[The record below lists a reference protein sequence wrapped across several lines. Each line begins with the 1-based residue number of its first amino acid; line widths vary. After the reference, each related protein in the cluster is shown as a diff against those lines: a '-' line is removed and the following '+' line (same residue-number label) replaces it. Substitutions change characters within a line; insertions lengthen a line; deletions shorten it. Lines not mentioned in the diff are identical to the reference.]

1 MIPEA
6 ARADCTPGSPVNN
19 STVTCTGTTNNS
31 NGTVGYG
38 DSSDNGNTYN
48 VSSGASITG
57 TEDGLRFNNGT
68 LNNDGSISAGFFGVA
83 ANLNGV
89 INNTGT
95 ITSTGAHGTAVGT
108 FGFQVTN
115 SGTITA
121 TGDSGIAISG
131 GEGNNQLNN
140 SGTVSATG
148 ANGIAVDG
156 LVPIVTN
163 TGSILASAPGGIAIR
178 GEDVQLTNSGN
189 VIGSIAAIK
198 GNQSATVTNNG
209 GGVIS
214 IDADNGT
221 AVSAFTVNVS
231 NAGQISATGAGSTA
245 ISGIG
250 DATVVNSGSIS
261 AGNNAIASNG
271 SIEVNNLST
280 GSISGFFAISA
291 DGTATV
297 VNAGS
302 ISGQAV
308 AIDAGTV
315 NLTNSGSIESPNTA
329 VFGHVVN
336 VANSGSITATGGG
349 SPAIQALDAATVTNS
364 GTISA
369 PNGIAIVVSGTAN
382 VNNSNGGLISGGGAI
397 SGQDVTLNNA
407 GSIEATGQSAIIANG
422 QANVTNS
429 GSITGAFGAVSG
441 TTAIVNNSGTISA
454 TDASSFAIST
464 VDSATVFNS
473 GTISTAGQAAIF
485 VDVGGATVTNTSSG
499 VILGA
504 VSANR
509 DLTVTNAGTIQS
521 TDSSVATIFSN
532 AGEARV
538 MNSGKIIGGA
548 VGVFGNT
555 VNVTNMGTISAT
567 IGIQANDAS
576 TIVNAGTITGTGGTA
591 IQLSSA
597 NDTLTL
603 LTGSKINGVV
613 DMGGGNDT
621 INVSVVA
628 LSSKVSSLSG
638 VQLPTLINFTGTLN
652 TTASGFNGPSVL
664 VGTQLATLDPTA
676 LGQTDRTLMDFTGGV
691 SSMVN
696 GRLNGASSVTGGS
709 MMAMSYATESAQA
722 GPFTKAPR
730 NVWTDPMPV
739 TVWASSFGGQRVQ
752 DATDNTLRA
761 TSTVWGGAI
770 GVDRK
775 VRPDWLVG
783 AFIGGGAGGL
793 SVDMNSQTVNTDY
806 VFAGAY
812 SRFEWV
818 SQFFDFTLQ
827 GGNITNK
834 SGRTVLNNLVAGG
847 VETATARSNGW
858 YISPEI
864 AYGHRFQLGDYV
876 LTPTA
881 RVRYVAGM
889 FDGYSETGS
898 MEGLSIGGRTLQDF
912 EERGEVD
919 VSRVT
924 TFFGGDHTLK
934 TNVHGGVIALQ
945 RVGDTAINAILFGQN
960 LSFVTPGSGSL
971 VGAVAGAGFDYH
983 TSSNVSVF
991 GAIEGMMMSD
1001 QSRTGTA
1008 RGGVKVAF

>member
-1 MIPEA
+1 MAFALAAVTPLMMPDA

-19 STVTCTGTTNNS
+19 TTITCTGTTTNS
-31 NGTVGYG
+31 NGTNGYG
-38 DSSDNGNTYN
+38 SDNDAGNTYN
-48 VSSGASITG
+48 IVSGATVTG
-57 TEDGLRFNNGT
+57 THIGLDFGGNATINNSGT
-68 LNNDGSISAGFFGVA
+68 ISGDDFSIGADTGNV
-83 ANLNGV
+83 V
-89 INNTGT
+89 INNSGSITTTSSGGLAYAGNVTNAT
-95 ITSTGAHGTAVGT
+95 I
-108 FGFQVTN
+108 TN
-115 SGTITA
+115 SGTI
-121 TGDSGIAISG
+121 
-131 GEGNNQLNN
+131 
-140 SGTVSATG
+140 SALG
-148 ANGIAVDG
+148 ANAIALGSDSMV
-156 LVPIVTN
+156 VVN
-163 TGSILASAPGGIAIR
+163 TGSILAGNIAIFA
-178 GEDVQLTNSGN
+178 EKDSQLTNSG
-189 VIGSIAAIK
+189 
-198 GNQSATVTNNG
+198 TVTGGNG
-209 GGVIS
+209 AIQVFQGLTLTNDSGGVIS
-214 IDADNGT
+214 STSDNST
-221 AVSAFTVNVS
+221 TISAVTVNLT
-231 NAGQISATGAGSTA
+231 NAGQILAAGASSTA
-245 ISGIG
+245 ISVTG
-250 DATVVNSGSIS
+250 DANITNSGSIS
-261 AGNNAIASNG
+261 AGNTAVASNG

-280 GSISGFFAISA
+280 GSISGFFAIFA

-302 ISGQAV
+302 VMGQEV
-308 AIDAGTV
+308 AIDAATV
-315 NLTNSGSIESPNTA
+315 NLTNSGLIESPDVT

-349 SPAIQALDAATVTNS
+349 SQAIQALDAATVINS

-369 PNGIAIVVSGTAN
+369 PGGIAIVVSGGNAN
-382 VNNSNGGLISGGGAI
+382 VSNGSGGLISGGGAI
-397 SGQDVTLNNA
+397 SANGDVTLNNA
-407 GSIEATGQSAIIANG
+407 GSVEATGQTAVLANG

-429 GSITGAFGAVSG
+429 GSIVGVFGAVFG
-441 TTAIVNNSGTISA
+441 TTAIVNNSGTIST
-454 TDASSFAIST
+454 TDAGSFAIAA
-464 VDSATVFNS
+464 VDSATVVNS
-473 GTISTAGQAAIF
+473 GTISATGPTAIF
-485 VDVGGATVTNTSSG
+485 VDAGGATVTNTSSG
-499 VILGA
+499 LIQGA
-504 VSANR
+504 ISVNR

-521 TDSSVATIFSN
+521 TDPSTETIFSN

-538 MNSGKIIGGA
+538 LNSGKIIGGS
-548 VGVFGNT
+548 VGILGNT
-555 VNVTNMGTISAT
+555 VNVTNTGTISAT
-567 IGIQANDAS
+567 VGIQAADAS

-591 IQLSSA
+591 IALSSA

-603 LTGSKINGVV
+603 STGSKINGVV

-621 INVSVVA
+621 VNVSVVA
-628 LSSKVSSLSG
+628 LSSKVSSLTS
-638 VQLPTLINFTGTLN
+638 VQLPTFVNFTGSVN
-652 TTASGFNGPSVL
+652 TTSSGFNGPSVL

-676 LGQTDRTLMDFTGGV
+676 LAQTDRTLMDFTGGV
-691 SSMVN
+691 SSMVQ
-696 GRLNGASSVTGGS
+696 GRLSGASTVAGGS

-752 DATDNTLRA
+752 DATENTLRA

-834 SGRTVLNNLVAGG
+834 SNRTVLNNLVAGG

-898 MEGLSIGGRTLQDF
+898 AEGLSIGGRTLQDF